1 MIGDARQWSD
11 MKHTRIIPVVVSSV
25 LLLVLTFHPGWTQ
38 GARLRTEVDLE
49 DRGSEERD
57 QQSAA
62 EKDYTRLRPPLL
74 EGPVD
79 PEQYILGPYDQ
90 LLVNLVGP
98 ETRSFSL
105 TVLPEGE
112 IFLPGIGAVRA
123 EGLSLARFRR
133 ILADKVGEYF
143 KNIEIFCYLEVPR
156 TFRVFVTGEVEKPG
170 AVEAS
175 AVQRVSDAIESAGG
189 ILPAGSARTVSIIR
203 NGDTLGVDIARFRIL
218 GDFGKNPFLRSG
230 DRVHVPVGGMHVWI
244 RGPVNRP
251 GYYEI
256 VPGESVG
263 DLLALAG
270 GFRSD
275 GVVDSVLVGRTDSK
289 GLVRTFV
296 IDSSRFD
303 MELEDWDEVGI
314 YNLEGNKRRVY
325 VFGAFEN
332 TGRYYL
338 SPGEQLSELLAR
350 VGKIDEMA
358 DLGNAALERKNGEI
372 IKLDLTEY
380 LPPDPEKN
388 LGLEDGDALGM
399 SWKDGMV
406 RVGGEVHQPGEFQ
419 HMNDWT
425 VAKYIGMAGGPTKD
439 GSMSRIDIYSSQGVK
454 RKASAESRPN
464 RGDVIIVKRSKSR
477 IFGTL
482 VSGFVQLGT
491 VVITIIVLSQ

>member
-1 MIGDARQWSD
+1 MQYA
-11 MKHTRIIPVVVSSV
+11 
-25 LLLVLTFHPGWTQ
+25 
-38 GARLRTEVDLE
+38 
-49 DRGSEERD
+49 
-57 QQSAA
+57 
-62 EKDYTRLRPPLL
+62 PPLL

-79 PEQYILGPYDQ
+79 PELYILGPYDR
-90 LLVNLVGP
+90 LLINLVGP
-98 ETRSFSL
+98 EPRSFSL

-112 IFLPGIGAVRA
+112 IFLPGIGAIRA
-123 EGLSLARFRR
+123 EGLSLAGFRDV
-133 ILADKVGEYF
+133 LAGKVNEFF

-156 TFRVFVTGEVEKPG
+156 TFRVFVTGEVETPG

-175 AVQRVSDAIESAGG
+175 AVQRVSAAIESAGG
-189 ILPAGSARTVSIIR
+189 IRAGGSARTVSIVR
-203 NGDTLGVDIARFRIL
+203 NGDTLQVDMARFRFM
-218 GDFGKNPFLRSG
+218 GDFRKNPFLQSG
-230 DRVHVPVGGMHVWI
+230 DRIHVPVGGLHAWI

-256 VPGESVG
+256 VPGETVR

-275 GVVDSVLVGRTDSK
+275 AVVDSVLVGRTDGR

-296 IDSSRFD
+296 IASSRFD
-303 MELEDWDEVGI
+303 MKLEDRDEIGI

-338 SPGEQLSELLAR
+338 SPGEHLSELLAR
-350 VGKIDEMA
+350 VGKIDAMA
-358 DLGNAALERKNGEI
+358 DLENDALERKNGDI
-372 IKLDLTEY
+372 IKLDLVEY

-388 LGLEDGDALGM
+388 LELEDGDALGM
-399 SWKDGMV
+399 SWKDEMV
-406 RVGGEVHQPGEFQ
+406 RVGGEVQQPGEFP

-439 GSMSRIDIYSSQGVK
+439 GSMSRVDIYSPDGVR
-454 RKASAESRPN
+454 RKASSDSRPN
-464 RGDVIIVKRSKSR
+464 RGDVIVVKRSKSR

-482 VSGFVQLGT
+482 VSGIVQLGT
-491 VVITIIVLSQ
+491 VVITIIVLTQ